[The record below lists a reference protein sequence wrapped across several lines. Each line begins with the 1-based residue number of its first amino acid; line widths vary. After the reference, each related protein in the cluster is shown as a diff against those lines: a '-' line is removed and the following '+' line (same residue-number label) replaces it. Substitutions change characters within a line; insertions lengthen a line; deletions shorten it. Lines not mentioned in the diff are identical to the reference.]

1 MRQSLLN
8 KQILIVDDNEDAASA
23 TRTELSKL
31 LPEENIFHASTA
43 SEAVSM
49 IESGRFSLV
58 LLDIELS
65 DTTGF
70 AIAEYIDKHHK
81 ELPYVFLTGHAGYA
95 LDSFD
100 FEPLDFLTK
109 PIDFMRLN
117 KTFDRFE
124 NKKTKPKVT
133 RISINTED
141 GIELFRVED
150 ILFVEKRGRK
160 NYLQTVDGRSYAV
173 NYSLSEIEL
182 VLEEYSFFRC
192 HQSFLVNLA
201 SVTGIKTT
209 QFGRAF
215 VASLAGGTEV
225 PISRAKYPLFKDRL
239 KEYAAVNI

>member
-1 MRQSLLN
+1 MRQSMLN
-8 KQILIVDDNEDAASA
+8 KMILIVDDNADAAGA
-23 TRTELSKL
+23 TRTELKKL
-31 LPEENIFHASTA
+31 VPDENISHASTA

-49 IESGRFSLV
+49 IESGKFSLV
-58 LLDIELS
+58 FLDIELL

-95 LDSFD
+95 VDSFD

-117 KTFDRFE
+117 KTIDRFE
-124 NKKTKPKVT
+124 KKKSKPSVT

-141 GIELFRVED
+141 GMELFRVED
-150 ILFVEKRGRK
+150 ILYVEKRGRK
-160 NYLQTVDGRSYAV
+160 NYLQTAEGRSYAV

-182 VLEEYSFFRC
+182 ILEEHNFFRC

-201 SVTGIKTT
+201 SVTGIKTV

-215 VASLAGGTEV
+215 VASLAGGAEI

-239 KEYAAVNI
+239 KEFASVNI